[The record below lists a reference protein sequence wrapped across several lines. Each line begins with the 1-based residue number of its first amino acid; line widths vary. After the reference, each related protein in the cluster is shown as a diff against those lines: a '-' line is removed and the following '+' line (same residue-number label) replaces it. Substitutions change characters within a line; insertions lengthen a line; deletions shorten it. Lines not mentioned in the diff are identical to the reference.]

1 MQIKPVLGAMGA
13 MRLRNPR
20 PHREKSRSPLRWG
33 LGSRPPVGEVRSG
46 SNGDLADP
54 AGVSPLLP
62 PKPDISALATYV
74 SNGPTPEVVGA
85 AYITLYAAGLWL
97 SVPRVGGEHGFCRI
111 FEL

>member
-74 SNGPTPEVVGA
+74 SNGQILLQKSAAPMGCGLFCLMATGFDPPT
-85 AYITLYAAGLWL
+85 
-97 SVPRVGGEHGFCRI
+97 
-111 FEL
+111 